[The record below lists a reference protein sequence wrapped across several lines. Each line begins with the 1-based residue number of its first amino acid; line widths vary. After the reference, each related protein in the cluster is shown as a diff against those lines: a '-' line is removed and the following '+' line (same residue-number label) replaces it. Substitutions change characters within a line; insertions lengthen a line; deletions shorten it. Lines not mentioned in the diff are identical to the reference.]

1 MSGTVLS
8 TLCSICHAQPPK
20 YRCPRCSARTCS
32 VPCIQKH
39 KARAD
44 CDGQRNPRA
53 FMPLKQLKTAS
64 GVDHDY
70 NFLTS
75 IERAR
80 ERAEKD
86 IVEARRLLSEKE
98 LRPQNEEKVF
108 QKVWH
113 RDELHHVPV
122 QHQSYKKHGKPQ
134 EGLTFIDG
142 FDKHVRR
149 RLRFLDIEATTMP
162 KGMARQK
169 ENATAWNRRTQSIN
183 WQVEWL
189 VYHVSELGLAIAP
202 PNDQDPL
209 RILHKTLEG
218 KPLHSGLASTLD
230 WHRGQLDRQTRTQ
243 TAAENGHDA
252 EAEIEADDGAPPS
265 SKKRKLNPPNKSS
278 TESKP
283 RPSTQ
288 DPWTGTWPAAPY
300 TTQYPH
306 TSAWTQTTTLPH
318 ADTTLEET
326 LVRWEFYML
335 SAHTSND
342 SAPAK
347 SRTKKVIPL
356 ASTETL
362 TSALT
367 GRTIIEFP
375 TIIAVPHGW
384 GVPAGYT
391 VGSTE
396 RRAPR
401 VGNTML
407 EEEGNRMST
416 GRGDNSKKRTFE
428 SRFEG
433 SRRGG
438 SSRGGG
444 MGYGRGGKRF
454 KPNDGGR
461 PQVPRDEDQSD
472 AEEGEIGS
480 DDDDDEE
487 TGVGNADAVLTE
499 GGPVLPP
506 MMDVDWDADR
516 SSMTLGREVGYG
528 GGSVFALGSE
538 ADRSSMTFGREEE
551 EQEDG
556 EVKEEGGMERA
567 RGLVDYGSS
576 DESD

>member
-1 MSGTVLS
+1 
-8 TLCSICHAQPPK
+8 
-20 YRCPRCSARTCS
+20 
-32 VPCIQKH
+32 
-39 KARAD
+39 
-44 CDGQRNPRA
+44 
-53 FMPLKQLKTAS
+53 MPLKQLKTAS

-86 IVEARRLLSEKE
+86 IIEARRLLSEKE

-122 QHQSYKKHGKPQ
+122 QYQPYKKHGRPQ

-169 ENATAWNRRTQSIN
+169 ENTTAWNRRTQSIN

-189 VYHVSELGLAIAP
+189 VYHVSESGLAIAQ
-202 PNDQDPL
+202 PNNQEPL

-230 WHRGQLDRQTRTQ
+230 WHRGQLDWQSRTRG
-243 TAAENGHDA
+243 AAEHEHDA
-252 EAEIEADDGAPPS
+252 EAELEADDSAPS
-265 SKKRKLNPPNKSS
+265 SKKRKLNHPSKSS
-278 TESKP
+278 TKSEP
-283 RPSTQ
+283 QPATQ
-288 DPWTGTWPAAPY
+288 DPSTGTWPAAPY

-306 TSAWTQTTTLPH
+306 TSAWSQTTTLPH
-318 ADTTLEET
+318 AGTTLEET

-335 SAHTSND
+335 SANSND
-342 SAPAK
+342 LTPAK
-347 SRTKKVIPL
+347 PKTKKVIPL

-362 TSALT
+362 TGALT
-367 GRTIIEFP
+367 GRTVVEFP
-375 TIIAVPHGW
+375 TIIAVPHGR
-384 GVPAGYT
+384 GVPAGYA
-391 VGSTE
+391 VGSSE

-401 VGNTML
+401 VDKIVQ
-407 EEEGNRMST
+407 EEEGSRMST
-416 GRGDNSKKRTFE
+416 GRGDNNKKRAFE

-433 SRRGG
+433 NRRGG

-454 KPNDGGR
+454 KPNDER
-461 PQVPRDEDQSD
+461 PQAPRDVQSD
-472 AEEGEIGS
+472 AKEGEIGS
-480 DDDDDEE
+480 DDDEE
-487 TGVGNADAVLTE
+487 NGVGAETVLAAE

-506 MMDVDWDADR
+506 MMDVDWDAGSR
-516 SSMTLGREVGYG
+516 NIMLRREVGYG
-528 GGSVFALGSE
+528 GGVFPLGSE
-538 ADRSSMTFGREEE
+538 ADRSSMTLGREEE

-556 EVKEEGGMERA
+556 EVQEDGGLERA
-567 RGLVDYGSS
+567 RSGLVDYGSS